1 MGTGT
6 NSKGS
11 YREFADGTLEMW
23 GTIPVS
29 EASITTK
36 SGNIFI
42 TPGYTFNLAVC
53 ASFSSTSGAWIY
65 SVSCCR
71 QVEISFDLESLIG
84 LSFAGNLNCNLYK

>member
-42 TPGYTFNLAVC
+42 TPGYTL
-53 ASFSSTSGAWIY
+53 T
-65 SVSCCR
+65 
-71 QVEISFDLESLIG
+71 
-84 LSFAGNLNCNLYK
+84 